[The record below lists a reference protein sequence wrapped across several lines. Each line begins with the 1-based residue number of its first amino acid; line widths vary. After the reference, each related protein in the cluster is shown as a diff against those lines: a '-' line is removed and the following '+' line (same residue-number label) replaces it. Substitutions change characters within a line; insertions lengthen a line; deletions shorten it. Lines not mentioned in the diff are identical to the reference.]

1 MAIVRFAHRQN
12 ADLVAIFLTEQCKR
26 TSGHGII
33 RGHQP
38 GCDRLVP
45 ADLRIHVRLNQRNFL
60 WTNCLIMRE
69 VEAQAVWRNQA
80 ALLRDMLTKTI
91 AQRCMQQMRGAM
103 VRAQ

>member
-1 MAIVRFAHRQN
+1 MAVVRFTHRQN
-12 ADLVAIFLTEQCKR
+12 ADFVAIFLTEQCKR
-26 TSGHGII
+26 TSGNGII

-45 ADLRIHVRLNQRNFL
+45 ADLRIHISLNERDFL
-60 WTNCLIMRE
+60 RRHGLIMRE
-69 VEAQAVWRNQA
+69 VEAQAVWGNQA
-80 ALLRDMLTKTI
+80 ALLRHMLAKTI